1 MANVKFFKNENVI
14 GGDNT
19 KGEKIGGISK
29 SKLIKVYL
37 ELRSRYADV
46 INFRSLGFM
55 NFVDFV
61 IGNDYSEED
70 VKMSNL
76 AYELRTNSVYG
87 LE

>member
-1 MANVKFFKNENVI
+1 MANINYLKRKNVI

-29 SKLIKVYL
+29 ARLIRVYL

-61 IGNDYSEED
+61 VGNDYSEED
-70 VKMSNL
+70 VKMNNL